1 MYHYLPSGNISA
13 SQILTYQRVLAI
25 GGFLPRTASA
35 LDGRLGGQTA
45 AALRL
50 YQAGQG
56 IPASG
61 TFDARTLAALDN
73 SLAAAQ
79 AAGINVNSLP
89 GAIVAAAAA
98 AVRGTHPKVNT
109 IATAQG
115 NVPVPESVSKMI
127 PPATV
132 AQLQQMPA
140 AAAQSFVADLS
151 NKVATGQI
159 SGNEIVDSGS
169 GKDIAVTAVPVLQ
182 PNGTVTAA
190 LSSTP
195 VTGWAA
201 LSDVEKVAI
210 GVGAVAVT
218 GTLIYLV
225 ARK

>member
-79 AAGINVNSLP
+79 GAGININSLP
-89 GAIVAAAAA
+89 GAVVAASPTAA
-98 AVRGTHPKVNT
+98 RGSHPKVNA
-109 IATAQG
+109 IATASG
-115 NVPVPESVSKMI
+115 PVAVPEEVSKMI
-127 PPATV
+127 PPAAV
-132 AQLQQMPA
+132 AQLQKMPA
-140 AAAQSFVADLS
+140 QAAQSFVNDLAQ
-151 NKVATGQI
+151 KVATGAAQ
-159 SGNEIVDSGS
+159 GADALDAGT
-169 GKDIAVTAVPVLQ
+169 GKSDVSAVPVLQ

-190 LSSTP
+190 LSTTP

-210 GVGAVAVT
+210 GIGAVAVT

>member
-98 AVRGTHPKVNT
+98 ARGSHPKVNA
-109 IATAQG
+109 IATASG
-115 NVPVPESVSKMI
+115 PVAVPEEVSKMI
-127 PPATV
+127 PPAAV
-132 AQLQQMPA
+132 AQLQKMPA
-140 AAAQSFVADLS
+140 QAAQSFVNDLAQ
-151 NKVATGQI
+151 KVATGAAQ
-159 SGNEIVDSGS
+159 GADALDAGT
-169 GKDIAVTAVPVLQ
+169 GKSDVTAVPVLQ

-218 GTLIYLV
+218 GTLIYLI